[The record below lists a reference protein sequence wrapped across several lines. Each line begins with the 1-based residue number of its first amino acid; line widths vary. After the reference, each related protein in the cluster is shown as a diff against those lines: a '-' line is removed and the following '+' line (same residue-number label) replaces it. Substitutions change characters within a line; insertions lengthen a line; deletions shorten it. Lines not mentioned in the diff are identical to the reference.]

1 MTRPRP
7 KPSGIAALRDL
18 ERRVSLAERGTRHP
32 IAPASVTAAAT
43 INQTI
48 AQSPF
53 VALVN
58 PAGTRITWWV
68 LVTPTTGTTTSMRL
82 RTANGLTGP
91 VATAAS
97 TAASVV
103 QVTLDIDGNDWDPG
117 DMQLLYLDAW
127 INVNSATVL
136 PVRAQIN

>member
-7 KPSGIAALRDL
+7 QPSGIATLRDL
-18 ERRVSLAERGTRHP
+18 QRRLALAERDTRQSLV
-32 IAPASVTAAAT
+32 PAALSDAIT
-43 INQTI
+43 INQTT

-58 PAGTRITWWV
+58 PSGTQVTWWV
-68 LVTPTTGTTTSMRL
+68 LVTPTVGTTTSLRL
-82 RTANGLTGP
+82 RAANGLTGST
-91 VATAAS
+91 VTADPN
-97 TAASVV
+97 TAGVV
-103 QVTLDIDGNDWDPG
+103 QAVLTIAGDWMPG
-117 DMQLLYLDAW
+117 DLQLVYLDAW